1 MLNFDRKIVKQ
12 QIFFGLYLNAWI
24 TILLLVKVEMKT
36 ILKQFLFQYII
47 LHNLYQELLYNYYVA

>member
-24 TILLLVKVEMKT
+24 KISLLVKVEMET
-36 ILKQFLFQYII
+36 ILKQFLF
-47 LHNLYQELLYNYYVA
+47 